1 VKHVLTIAGS
11 DSGGGAGIQ
20 ADLKTFAALGVYGMS
35 VITAVTAQ
43 NTQGVYQV
51 AELEPGMVKAQIDAV
66 FSDIRVDAVKIGMV
80 SNADIIGQIAVSLRE
95 WRATNIVIDPVMVS
109 KSRHRLLSPEAIEA
123 LKDELFPLAAI
134 VTPNLPEAAELV
146 GHEVVGEPGMEDAA
160 RKIHALGSGSVLV
173 KGGHLE
179 GEAVDLL
186 FDGTRVIRFSNPR
199 LNNNNTHGTGCTLS
213 SAIAAHIAQGCEL
226 EQAVAKAKEYLTGA
240 IENGF
245 SVGQGV
251 GPVHHFYRL
260 YARGEQ

>member
-1 VKHVLTIAGS
+1 MKHALTIAGS

-43 NTQGVYQV
+43 NTVGVFKV
-51 AELEPGMVKAQIDAV
+51 AELDPEMVKAQIDAI

-80 SNADIIGQIAVSLRE
+80 SNAEIIRQIAASLRE
-95 WRATNIVIDPVMVS
+95 WGATNIVVDPVMVS
-109 KSRHRLLSPEAIEA
+109 KSGHRLLNPEAIEA
-123 LKDELFPLAAI
+123 LKNELLPLAAI
-134 VTPNLPEAAELV
+134 VTPNLPEAAELL
-146 GHEVVGEPGMEDAA
+146 GHEVPGEQGMEEAA
-160 RKIHALGSGSVLV
+160 RKIHALGAKSVLV

-179 GEAVDLL
+179 GEAVDVL
-186 FDGTRVIRFSNPR
+186 FDGTRVIRLANPR
-199 LNNNNTHGTGCTLS
+199 LKNNNTHGTGCTLS
-213 SAIAAHIAQGCEL
+213 SAIAAYIARGCEL

-245 SVGQGV
+245 SVGHGV

-260 YARGEQ
+260 YSQSEK